1 MIWDCFSNTKVEKLT
16 IIDIYIL
23 TVAKYTKIFEK
34 NLLPSIKFP
43 LRNLNEKIM
52 SSLLKNTVAQK
63 RFFALIAKNY
73 LSSFC
78 WPLDITLNII

>member
-1 MIWDCFSNTKVEKLT
+1 MIY
-16 IIDIYIL
+16 IYIL

-52 SSLLKNTVAQK
+52 NSLLKNTVAQK
-63 RFFALIAKNY
+63 RFFVLIAKNY

-78 WPLDITLNII
+78 